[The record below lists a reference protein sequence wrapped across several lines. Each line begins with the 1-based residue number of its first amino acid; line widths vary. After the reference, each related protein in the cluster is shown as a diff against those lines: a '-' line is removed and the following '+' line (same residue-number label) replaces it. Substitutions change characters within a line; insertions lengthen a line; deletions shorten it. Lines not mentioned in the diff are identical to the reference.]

1 MFENKMESD
10 KSKMN
15 KRVGLRITKAS
26 KILGVIMISL
36 CVFLSV
42 LLTPAAGISV
52 AFSGFWLWVGIA
64 FILSLMDYNDRKE
77 VEESQDKN
85 TIR

>member
-1 MFENKMESD
+1 MLENNQESD
-10 KSKMN
+10 TPDMNQKM
-15 KRVGLRITKAS
+15 GLRITKAS

-36 CVFLSV
+36 CVILSV
-42 LLTPAAGISV
+42 LLTPAAGISA